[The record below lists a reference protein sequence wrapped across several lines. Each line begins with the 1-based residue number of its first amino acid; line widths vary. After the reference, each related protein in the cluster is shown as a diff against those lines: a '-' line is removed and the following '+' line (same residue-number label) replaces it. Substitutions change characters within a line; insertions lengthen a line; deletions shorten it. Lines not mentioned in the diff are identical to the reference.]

1 MLKKIITALVFANTI
16 ILLGIIGG
24 GFYAYRYVTSGNF
37 EKLIKSKVMGDIQKA
52 PPSAIENKLPSITG
66 KSIPLP
72 IK

>member
-1 MLKKIITALVFANTI
+1 MLKKIITTLVFANTI

-52 PPSAIENKLPSITG
+52 LPSAIGNQLPAITG